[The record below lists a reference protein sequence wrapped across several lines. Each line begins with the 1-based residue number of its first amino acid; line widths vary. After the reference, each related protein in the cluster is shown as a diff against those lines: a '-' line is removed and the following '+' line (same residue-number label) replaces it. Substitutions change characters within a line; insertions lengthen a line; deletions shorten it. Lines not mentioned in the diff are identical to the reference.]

1 MFNTIPIRVSTASCE
16 VIEKLIL
23 KLTHKVNGSGIAK
36 TILKKNNK
44 VGGLTFYD
52 FETLLRC
59 YHN

>member
-1 MFNTIPIRVSTASCE
+1 MFNTIPIRVSTASSE

-23 KLTHKVNGSGIAK
+23 KLTHKVKGSGIAK

-52 FETLLRC
+52 FET
-59 YHN
+59 